1 MPQTFHS
8 THSSKLA
15 WFSSL
20 VCGSLLLAGVG
31 CGTGSDSA
39 DPNASGGGGGAAL
52 TPGAG
57 SGNSAAGASGHV
69 TSGGAQNSSAG
80 ASGAPPVVSHGGAA
94 GTSVVGT
101 AGGASGGAGGVVS
114 NEPNPVGNTVPWGTP
129 TLPSGRGAI
138 EPYTEYEAE
147 AGTLS
152 GATLLGPTR
161 TGSSINDVAAE
172 ASNRQA
178 VRLTN
183 VNDSVTIKNLNP
195 SNSIVVRYSV
205 PDNGLDYTGTLSLY
219 VNGMMRQKLTVTSR
233 YSWTYGGV
241 NDFNNV
247 NIEKNAGAG
256 SPHHFF
262 DEVHALTGDIPV
274 GATVKLQKD
283 ADDNAA
289 HYDIDLIDME
299 QVASA
304 PAAKPAGFM
313 SIVDCGAIPND
324 GKDDGPAI
332 QLCFSRSK
340 NLYIP
345 EGVFNMTSKELSAQG
360 ATIRGAGMWR
370 SVLKGFYAR
379 FDCYAGGCKFYDF
392 AIDGDSTHRDDNSP
406 ETGFTG
412 NGMSGSL
419 IEHVWVEHKKL
430 GVWTGSNTNGI
441 TIRNSRFRDLYAD
454 GINLSC
460 GTSNALVEHT
470 NIRNSG
476 DDSFAAW
483 ALNMCAN
490 EQNNVFRNVYAQ
502 LPWRANC
509 FGLYGGGTTIQDSVC
524 SDTQYPGIL
533 LGAMFNSNAFTTTK
547 VTGVSLL
554 RAGGPQY
561 GEQGALKLNPEQ
573 GPVQNIQISNV
584 DIDSSTYSAVQFA
597 AGNTIDTVSLSGVNI
612 TKPGGCGLLAQGTGS
627 ADMSTVVVSG
637 AGSGLCNE
645 KGFNF
650 IKGAGNSG
658 W

>member
-1 MPQTFHS
+1 
-8 THSSKLA
+8 
-15 WFSSL
+15 
-20 VCGSLLLAGVG
+20 
-31 CGTGSDSA
+31 
-39 DPNASGGGGGAAL
+39 
-52 TPGAG
+52 
-57 SGNSAAGASGHV
+57 
-69 TSGGAQNSSAG
+69 
-80 ASGAPPVVSHGGAA
+80 
-94 GTSVVGT
+94 
-101 AGGASGGAGGVVS
+101 
-114 NEPNPVGNTVPWGTP
+114 
-129 TLPSGRGAI
+129 
-138 EPYTEYEAE
+138 
-147 AGTLS
+147 
-152 GATLLGPTR
+152 LLGPTR

-183 VNDSVTIKNLNP
+183 VNDSVTIKNLNA

-219 VNGMMRQKLTVTSR
+219 VNGTKRQKLAVTSR

-247 NIEKNAGAG
+247 GVEKNAGAG

-274 GATVKLQKD
+274 GASVKLQKD

-332 QLCFSRSK
+332 QLCFTRSK
-340 NLYIP
+340 SLYIP
-345 EGVFNMTSKELSAQG
+345 EGVFNMTTKEISAQG

-392 AIDGDSTHRDDNSP
+392 AIDGDSTHRDDSSP

-430 GVWTGSNTNGI
+430 GVWTGNNTTGL

-460 GTSNALVEHT
+460 GTSNSLIEHT

-483 ALNMCAN
+483 SANTCPN
-490 EQNNVFRNVYAQ
+490 EQNNIFRNVYAQ

-509 FGLYGGGTTIQDSVC
+509 FGIYGGGTTIQDSVC

-533 LGAMFNSNAFTTTK
+533 LGAMFNSNAFTATK

-573 GPVQNIQISNV
+573 GPIQNIQISNV
-584 DIDSSTYSAVQFA
+584 DIDSATYSAVQFA
-597 AGNTIDTVSLSGVNI
+597 AGNTIDTVSLAGVNI
-612 TKPGGCGLLAQGTGS
+612 TKPGGCGLLAQGGGA
-627 ADMSTVVVSG
+627 ADVSNVVISG
-637 AGSGLCNE
+637 AGSALCNE

-650 IKGAGNSG
+650 IKGAGNVG

>member
-1 MPQTFHS
+1 VLQTLHS
-8 THSSKLA
+8 TKLA
-15 WFSSL
+15 WFCSL
-20 VCGSLLLAGVG
+20 AFGNLLFAVVG

-39 DPNASGGGGGAAL
+39 SPNADGSSGGAL
-52 TPGAG
+52 PLGAG
-57 SGNSAAGASGHV
+57 SGNSAAGAGGHT
-69 TSGGAQNSSAG
+69 TSGGAQNSGGG
-80 ASGAPPVVSHGGAA
+80 ASGAPPVGSQGGTA
-94 GTSVVGT
+94 GVSVVGM
-101 AGGASGGAGGVVS
+101 AGGVSGGVS
-114 NEPNPVGNTVPWGTP
+114 NEPDPVGTTVPWGTP

-147 AGTLS
+147 AGTLT

-161 TGSSINDVAAE
+161 TGNSINDVAAE

-178 VRLTN
+178 VRLANT
-183 VNDSVTIKNLNP
+183 NDSVTIKNLNP

-219 VNGMMRQKLTVTSR
+219 VNGTMRQKLTVTSR

-247 NIEKNAGAG
+247 AVEKNVGAG

-274 GATVKLQKD
+274 GASVKLQKD

-332 QLCFSRSK
+332 QLCFTRSK
-340 NLYIP
+340 SLYIP
-345 EGVFNMTSKELSAQG
+345 EGVFDMTSKEVSAQG

-370 SVLKGFYAR
+370 SVLKGFFAR

-392 AIDGDSTHRDDNSP
+392 AIDGDSTHRDDDSP

-460 GTSNALVEHT
+460 GTSNALIEHT

-483 ALNMCAN
+483 SLNTCAN
-490 EQNNVFRNVYAQ
+490 EQNNTFRNVYAQ

-509 FGLYGGGTTIQDSVC
+509 FGIYGGSTTIQDSVC

-533 LGAMFNSNAFTTTK
+533 LGAMFNSNAFTATK
-547 VTGVSLL
+547 VSGVSLI

-561 GEQGALKLNPEQ
+561 GEQGALKLDPEQ
-573 GPVQNIQISNV
+573 GPVQNVQISNV
-584 DIDSSTYSAVQFA
+584 DIDSATYSAVQFA
-597 AGNTIDTVSLSGVNI
+597 AGNTIDTVSLAGVNI
-612 TKPGGCGLLAQGTGS
+612 TKPGGCGLLAQGGGA
-627 ADMSTVVVSG
+627 ADMSNVVVSG